1 MAEKY
6 LVTGAAGNLG
16 SSVVRELISQGKDVR
31 GLVLPGDAAAQ
42 RIPEGVEKF
51 EGNILDQ
58 ADLERFFA
66 VPEGTEVYV
75 IHCAGIVSTVWDY
88 DPLVFQVN
96 VRGTENVVQQCIRS
110 GVKKLV
116 YTSSVHAIPEQPK
129 GKVIT
134 EITEF
139 APDKIVGYYGKT
151 KAWAAQIVMDA
162 VKEHG
167 LNASV
172 VFPSGLCG
180 PDDYA
185 FGYVTQLLLDSARNK
200 LPAGVKGGYDFA
212 DVRDVA
218 AGVVAACSKGAKG
231 ETYIL
236 GNRYVP
242 VREIMQY
249 VHELTHAKLVKC
261 MVSVWFARMFLPAFT
276 AYYKVRKLRPLFSRY
291 SLYTLTSNSNFSSEK
306 AKRELGYKVR
316 PFKETIHDAL
326 KWLQIEGKL
335 KLRFTKI

>member
-1 MAEKY
+1 MKEKY

-31 GLVLPGDAAAQ
+31 ALILPGDAAAL
-42 RIPEGVEKF
+42 RLPAEVEKF
-51 EGNILDQ
+51 EGNILNP

-88 DPLVFQVN
+88 DPLVFKVN
-96 VRGTENVVQQCIRS
+96 VLGTENVVKQCVRS
-110 GVKKLV
+110 KVKKLV

-129 GKVIT
+129 GAVMT

-139 APDKIVGYYGKT
+139 APEKIVGFYGKT
-151 KAWAAQIVMDA
+151 KALAAQIVMDA
-162 VKEHG
+162 VKEHD

-185 FGYVTQLLLDSARNK
+185 FGYVTQLLMDSARNK

-218 AGVVAACSKGAKG
+218 AGVVAASNKGAKG

-236 GNRYVP
+236 GNRYVS
-242 VREIMQY
+242 VREILHY
-249 VHELTHAKLVKC
+249 VHELTHARLVKC
-261 MVSVWFARMFLPAFT
+261 MISISAARMFLPGFSL
-276 AYYKVRKLRPLFSRY
+276 YYKLRKRRPLFTRY
-291 SLYTLTSNSNFSSEK
+291 SLYTLISNSNFSSEK
-306 AKRELGYKVR
+306 AKKELGYTVR

-326 KWLQIEGKL
+326 KWLQAEGKL
-335 KLRFTKI
+335 KTRYN